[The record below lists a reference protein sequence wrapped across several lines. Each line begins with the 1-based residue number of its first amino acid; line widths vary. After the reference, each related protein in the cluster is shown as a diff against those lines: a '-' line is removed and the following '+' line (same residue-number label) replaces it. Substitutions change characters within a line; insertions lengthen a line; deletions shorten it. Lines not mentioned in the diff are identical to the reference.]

1 MKSIFMISPDFL
13 EVSYKEALKYDFT
26 LQGYGNFVDGKNGL
40 LKINRQDL
48 LGFVYFATSLPE
60 NLEELM
66 DFLHYCDLM
75 GNNSMFLF
83 ALLNTKGL
91 SAINLTEFSNLCFA
105 YLGIEEVVTDKVLN
119 RDIFGTILLQN
130 YEPYT
135 FEEEKS
141 EVPSV
146 FSVERLQYRPIFSNY
161 VLQCLSK
168 VNLSD
173 SFEKTVA
180 YDEVYQNYSKDNEL
194 LAEIRKFYIE
204 TFFHDSI
211 DNSYLFELIDQEDG
225 SLNYGMYKALINLV
239 SKENAIKE

>member
-75 GNNSMFLF
+75 GKNSMFLF

-91 SAINLTEFSNLCFA
+91 SAINLAEFSNLCFA

-180 YDEVYQNYSKDNEL
+180 YDEVYRNYSKDNEL

>member
-1 MKSIFMISPDFL
+1 MISPDFL

-75 GNNSMFLF
+75 RNNSMFLF

-180 YDEVYQNYSKDNEL
+180 YDEVYRNYSKDNEL

>member
-75 GNNSMFLF
+75 RNNSMFLF

-180 YDEVYQNYSKDNEL
+180 YDEVYRNYSKDNEL

>member
-91 SAINLTEFSNLCFA
+91 SAINLAEFSNLCFV

-135 FEEEKS
+135 FEEEKP

-180 YDEVYQNYSKDNEL
+180 YDEVYRNYSKDNEL

-211 DNSYLFELIDQEDG
+211 DNSYLFELIDQEGG

>member
-91 SAINLTEFSNLCFA
+91 SAINLAEFNNLCFA

-135 FEEEKS
+135 FEEEKT

-180 YDEVYQNYSKDNEL
+180 YDEVYRNYSNDNEL

-211 DNSYLFELIDQEDG
+211 DNSYLFELIDQEGG

>member
-1 MKSIFMISPDFL
+1 
-13 EVSYKEALKYDFT
+13 
-26 LQGYGNFVDGKNGL
+26 
-40 LKINRQDL
+40 
-48 LGFVYFATSLPE
+48 
-60 NLEELM
+60 M

-180 YDEVYQNYSKDNEL
+180 YDEVYRNYSKDNEL

>member
-48 LGFVYFATSLPE
+48 LGFVYFAETLPE
-60 NLEELM
+60 NLEELL

-75 GNNSMFLF
+75 GKNSMFLF

-91 SAINLTEFSNLCFA
+91 SAINLAEFSNLRFV

-168 VNLSD
+168 VDLSD

-180 YDEVYQNYSKDNEL
+180 YDEVYRNYSKDNEL

-204 TFFHDSI
+204 TFFHDNI
-211 DNSYLFELIDQEDG
+211 DNKYLFELIDQEDG

>member
-75 GNNSMFLF
+75 ENNSMFLF

-91 SAINLTEFSNLCFA
+91 SAINLAEFSNLCFA

-180 YDEVYQNYSKDNEL
+180 YDEVYRNYSKDNEL